1 MIFDEEEL
9 LARYELS
16 TYLDGL
22 RDALELTKAEIK
34 KAIKIIEEAE

>member
-1 MIFDEEEL
+1 MTIGKKEL

-22 RDALELTKAEIK
+22 RDALNMSETEIK
-34 KAIKIIEEAE
+34 KAIKTIEES